1 MGTKLTLK
9 QVIWIIVFVAFLSF
23 LFFAGTQ
30 ALISY
35 AKTGADW
42 FSALLGALGNVAGGI
57 IGGIV
62 AIIVA
67 TYQINKTFLNE
78 RIKQLQTTNTMLKLI
93 NEELKDNVAIIEA
106 TIPLQSNNANLLNTH
121 LSDDTWRSTMIHLV
135 ISDSLLVRLNV
146 CYRKIALIK
155 SLEPGDITDDDL
167 RELKEQI
174 NSTIDMIK
182 AEIKEDNNL
191 INDSF

>member
-9 QVIWIIVFVAFLSF
+9 QVVWIIIFVAFLSF
-23 LFFAGTQ
+23 FFFAGTQ
-30 ALISY
+30 ALINY

-78 RIKQLQTTNTMLKLI
+78 QMKQLQTTNTMLKLI

-106 TIPLQSNNANLLNTH
+106 TIPLQSNDSNLLKTH

-174 NSTIDMIK
+174 TSTIDMIK
-182 AEIKEDNNL
+182 TEIKEDNNL